1 MDGLL
6 REWEELK
13 RLTLMSVGRLQ
24 QLSFTHAHLPLRSVR
39 WRMHLDVVP
48 AEHFSQGD
56 ADCGRIWSVWID
68 KERTSYAALRRQFIV
83 DGTRLSQETAAHP
96 LTLDEDSP
104 WVRYHADQELR
115 TTIALDVARTF
126 PDAPSGYFQSAR
138 VQQLLCDVLFVY
150 AKEHAALGYRQGM
163 HEVLAPLLLAVD
175 TDAVDVGA
183 GEAAGFV
190 ARMVDRRFVEHD
202 AYALFERVMRVCA
215 EWYQAGG
222 AREAAVVV
230 RSRQMMAQLA
240 LVDAELARHVAAL
253 DIEPQLFGLRWLRLL
268 FGREVH
274 GVGAVLRLWDALL
287 GDGAGPLRLVD
298 WTGVALLVANRQALV
313 QADYAGCLG
322 TLLHLPRLARPSA
335 DTLERTP
342 PLPPAPAGTWTP
354 PLHMLL
360 APELAP
366 VQRLAVQAAYLR
378 AAQTADAG
386 RLVAEQHAL
395 WAAEGWAVVGAED
408 ESDGGHRLPS
418 NAQRQALRIAS
429 PSPSPHSMRRVSES
443 MARATDRLAS
453 TPPSQPAS
461 LPRSLHMDDARLG
474 ASVAAR
480 RLHRHLVTRPADGDG
495 YAAGESDGAASDSDT
510 ASMGG
515 ARTVAVDPLTLAS
528 GDTTYGIYRWHRQAG
543 DETAGSPGHRRGSS
557 LGAVSDAERVQR
569 QMAAP
574 GAFRRHFVQE
584 RARQQGRMANV
595 VTANFVDFI
604 ALYGHFAGEEYPS
617 DEDESGAEDAERA
630 PLLQRQ
636 SSVRSLQATASD
648 GKAFFL
654 LLKAFVGTG
663 VLVLPRAF
671 SNGGLAASAVTMLA
685 VAWYAWH
692 CMVLLGDVYL
702 VVGGSYSDLGH
713 RLLGRWAGRL
723 ITVSVLL
730 AQIGFCAAYTIFVA
744 TNARDLWNT
753 LTHCRYDLAPAV
765 WVALQLLAYVPL
777 AWVRRIKHFAP
788 FAVAANA
795 FIMVGLAYVL
805 AFDVGEL
812 ARRGVSPDVV
822 ALNTARFPLL
832 VGTSVFAFEGVTLV
846 IPVVDSMAN
855 KHRFP
860 VVLTRALGVCVVA
873 FVAIGALSY
882 LALGDAVD
890 AVVLV
895 NLPPVVP
902 TFAVQLMYS
911 LAIMMSVP
919 LQLFPAVRILE
930 AAVFPRALSGK
941 RNAGVK
947 WRKNVFRGLVV
958 LLVALV
964 AVVGADRLDNFIAII
979 GAFSCTPLSFIYP
992 AALHYRISTAR
1003 WTRIKDVAL
1012 GLVGSVI
1019 LVYVTYIGIASWG
1032 SSTPS
1037 IDKCASTNP

>member
-1 MDGLL
+1 M
-6 REWEELK
+6 
-13 RLTLMSVGRLQ
+13 
-24 QLSFTHAHLPLRSVR
+24 
-39 WRMHLDVVP
+39 
-48 AEHFSQGD
+48 
-56 ADCGRIWSVWID
+56 
-68 KERTSYAALRRQFIV
+68 AA
-83 DGTRLSQETAAHP
+83 A
-96 LTLDEDSP
+96 
-104 WVRYHADQELR
+104 
-115 TTIALDVARTF
+115 
-126 PDAPSGYFQSAR
+126 APS
-138 VQQLLCDVLFVY
+138 
-150 AKEHAALGYRQGM
+150 
-163 HEVLAPLLLAVD
+163 D
-175 TDAVDVGA
+175 T
-183 GEAAGFV
+183 
-190 ARMVDRRFVEHD
+190 
-202 AYALFERVMRVCA
+202 
-215 EWYQAGG
+215 
-222 AREAAVVV
+222 
-230 RSRQMMAQLA
+230 SS
-240 LVDAELARHVAAL
+240 DAE
-253 DIEPQLFGLRWLRLL
+253 
-268 FGREVH
+268 
-274 GVGAVLRLWDALL
+274 
-287 GDGAGPLRLVD
+287 
-298 WTGVALLVANRQALV
+298 
-313 QADYAGCLG
+313 
-322 TLLHLPRLARPSA
+322 
-335 DTLERTP
+335 
-342 PLPPAPAGTWTP
+342 
-354 PLHMLL
+354 
-360 APELAP
+360 
-366 VQRLAVQAAYLR
+366 
-378 AAQTADAG
+378 
-386 RLVAEQHAL
+386 
-395 WAAEGWAVVGAED
+395 
-408 ESDGGHRLPS
+408 HRLPS
-418 NAQRQALRIAS
+418 NAQRQTPPQTQIPIQIQTPALRIAS
-429 PSPSPHSMRRVSES
+429 SSSPQSIRRVSES
-443 MARATDRLAS
+443 IARATDRLAS
-453 TPPSQPAS
+453 TPPSLPAS
-461 LPRSLHMDDARLG
+461 LPRSLHMDDAPLG

-480 RLHRHLVTRPADGDG
+480 RLHRHLVTRPADSDG
-495 YAAGESDGAASDSDT
+495 YAGGESDGAASDSDAASVST
-510 ASMGG
+510 ATRG
-515 ARTVAVDPLTLAS
+515 VPVDPLTLAS
-528 GDTTYGIYRWHRQAG
+528 GDVTYGIYRWHRRAG
-543 DETAGSPGHRRGSS
+543 DEASGAGSPGHRRGSS
-557 LGAVSDAERVQR
+557 LGMVSDAERVQR

-584 RARQQGRMANV
+584 RARQQGRMANI

-604 ALYGHFAGEEYPS
+604 ALYGHFAGEDYPS
-617 DEDESGAEDAERA
+617 DEDESEAEADADAERA

-636 SSVRSLQATASD
+636 GSTRSLQATASD

-753 LTHCRYDLAPAV
+753 LTRCRHDLAPAG

-795 FIMVGLAYVL
+795 FIMLGLAYVL

-812 ARRGVSPDVV
+812 ATHGVSPDVV
-822 ALNTARFPLL
+822 AVNTARFPLL

-855 KHRFP
+855 KQRFP
-860 VVLTRALGVCVVA
+860 QVLTRALGVCVVA

-882 LALGDAVD
+882 LALGDSVD

-895 NLPPVVP
+895 NLPPVAP
-902 TFAVQLMYS
+902 TFAVQLLYS

-947 WRKNVFRGLVV
+947 WRKNFFRALVV
-958 LLVALV
+958 LMVALV

-992 AALHYRISTAR
+992 AALHYRITAGR
-1003 WTRIKDVAL
+1003 WTRAKDVCLA
-1012 GLVGSVI
+1012 LVGSVI

-1032 SSTPS
+1032 SSAPS